1 MGDRV
6 LLTTHGTHRGAF
18 ASVDWLLFLVVG
30 TIWGSSFLFMAIG
43 LEAFRPGLVTWLRI
57 LFGAS
62 ALWLVPGA
70 RAARIDR
77 ADRAGLLLLSITW
90 VAIPFTLFP
99 LAQGSVNSAIAGML
113 NGAAP
118 IFTAVI
124 ATILLRRPPGS
135 RQLIG
140 IPLGF
145 VGVAAIALSVASEG
159 SSQLVGVALIVVA
172 TICYGIAFN
181 VATPLQQRYGS
192 LPVMARILAI
202 GAVLTAPLGVASIA
216 GSSFAWSAL
225 AATATVGVL
234 GTGLAFVLMGRLVG
248 RVGPTRASIVG
259 YLIPVVALALG
270 VLFRNDVVGPVAIV
284 GVALV
289 VAGAYLTSRR
299 ESSAPG
305 ALGLQKASSG
315 ATAIHTAPPP

>member
-1 MGDRV
+1 MGARV
-6 LLTTHGTHRGAF
+6 LSTTHGTHRGAF
-18 ASVDWLLFLVVG
+18 AGVDWVLFLVVG
-30 TIWGSSFLFMAIG
+30 TIWGSSFLLMAIG

-62 ALWLVPGA
+62 ALWLIPGV
-70 RAARIDR
+70 RTPIDR
-77 ADRAGLLLLSITW
+77 ADRGRLLLLSITW
-90 VAIPFTLFP
+90 VVIPFTLFP

-135 RQLIG
+135 RQLVG

-145 VGVAAIALSVASEG
+145 MGVAAIALSAAGEG
-159 SSQLVGVALIVVA
+159 PSQVVGVVLILVA

-192 LPVMARILAI
+192 LPVMARILTVGAI
-202 GAVLTAPLGVASIA
+202 LTAPLGLFSIP
-216 GSSFAWSAL
+216 GSHFAWSAL
-225 AATATVGVL
+225 AATGAVGIL
-234 GTGLAFVLMGRLVG
+234 GTGVAFVLMGRLVG

-270 VLFRNDVVGPVAIV
+270 MLFRHDEVGSIAVV

-289 VAGAYLTSRR
+289 ILGAYLTSRR
-299 ESSAPG
+299 ETTDVG
-305 ALGLQKASSG
+305 SSG
-315 ATAIHTAPPP
+315 PESATVVP

>member
-6 LLTTHGTHRGAF
+6 LLSTHGTHRGAF
-18 ASVDWLLFLVVG
+18 AGVDWLLFLVVG

-43 LEAFRPGLVTWLRI
+43 LEVFRPGLVTWLRV

-70 RAARIDR
+70 RDARIDR
-77 ADRAGLLLLSITW
+77 ADWARLLLLSITW

-118 IFTAVI
+118 IFTAVV

-135 RQLIG
+135 RQLVG
-140 IPLGF
+140 IPIGF
-145 VGVAAIALSVASEG
+145 LGVAAIAVSVAGQG
-159 SSQLVGVALIVVA
+159 SSKVLGVILILVA

-202 GAVLTAPLGVASIA
+202 GAVLTAPLGVFSIP
-216 GSSFAWSAL
+216 GSRFAWPAL
-225 AATATVGVL
+225 FAVAAVGVL

-259 YLIPVVALALG
+259 YLIPVVALVLG
-270 VLFRNDVVGPVAIV
+270 LLFRDDVVGPVAIG

-289 VAGAYLTSRR
+289 IAGAYLTSRR
-299 ESSAPG
+299 E
-305 ALGLQKASSG
+305 
-315 ATAIHTAPPP
+315 TAEV

>member
-1 MGDRV
+1 MSTRA
-6 LLTTHGTHRGAF
+6 LSTTHGTHRGAF
-18 ASVDWLLFLVVG
+18 AGVDWLLFLVVG
-30 TIWGSSFLFMAIG
+30 TIWGSSFLLMAIG

-57 LFGAS
+57 VFGAS

-70 RAARIDR
+70 RAPIDR
-77 ADRAGLLLLSITW
+77 ADRGRMLLLSVTW
-90 VAIPFTLFP
+90 VVIPFTFFP

-135 RQLIG
+135 RQLVG

-145 VGVAAIALSVASEG
+145 LGVAAIALSAAG
-159 SSQLVGVALIVVA
+159 QGPSQVVGVVLILVA

-192 LPVMARILAI
+192 LPVMARILTI
-202 GAVLTAPLGVASIA
+202 GAVLTAPFGVVSIE
-216 GSSFAWSAL
+216 GSQFAWAAL
-225 AATATVGVL
+225 AAIGAVGVL
-234 GTGLAFVLMGRLVG
+234 GTGVAFVLMGRLVG

-259 YLIPVVALALG
+259 YLIPVVALGLG
-270 VLFRNDVVGPVAIV
+270 VLFRNDEVGSIAVA

-289 VAGAYLTSRR
+289 ILGAYLTSRR
-299 ESSAPG
+299 EVAEV
-305 ALGLQKASSG
+305 
-315 ATAIHTAPPP
+315 

>member
-1 MGDRV
+1 LFKAMGARV
-6 LLTTHGTHRGAF
+6 LSTTHGSHRGAF
-18 ASVDWLLFLVVG
+18 AGVDWVLFLVVG
-30 TIWGSSFLFMAIG
+30 TIWGSSFLLMAIG
-43 LEAFRPGLVTWLRI
+43 LEAFRPGLVTWLRV

-62 ALWLVPGA
+62 ALWLAPGA
-70 RAARIDR
+70 RAPIER
-77 ADRAGLLLLSITW
+77 ADRARLLLLSITW
-90 VAIPFTLFP
+90 VVIPFTLFP

-135 RQLIG
+135 RQLVG

-145 VGVAAIALSVASEG
+145 LGVAAIALSAAG
-159 SSQLVGVALIVVA
+159 QGPSQVGGVVLILVA

-192 LPVMARILAI
+192 LPVMARILTI
-202 GAVLTAPLGVASIA
+202 GAVLTAPLGLFSIS
-216 GSSFAWSAL
+216 GSHFEWSAL
-225 AATATVGVL
+225 AATGAVGVL
-234 GTGLAFVLMGRLVG
+234 GTGVAFVLMGRLVG

-259 YLIPVVALALG
+259 YLIPVVALGLG
-270 VLFRNDVVGPVAIV
+270 MLFRHDEVGSFAVA

-289 VAGAYLTSRR
+289 ILGAYLTSRR
-299 ESSAPG
+299 EVAEVGSSRS
-305 ALGLQKASSG
+305 KS
-315 ATAIHTAPPP
+315 ATVVP

>member
-18 ASVDWLLFLVVG
+18 AGVDWLLFLVVG

-43 LEAFRPGLVTWLRI
+43 LEAFRPGLVTWLRV

-70 RAARIDR
+70 RAVRIDR
-77 ADRAGLLLLSITW
+77 ADRARLLLLSITW

-135 RQLIG
+135 RQLVG

-145 VGVAAIALSVASEG
+145 LGVAAIAFSAASQG
-159 SSQLVGVALIVVA
+159 SSQVLGVVLILVA

-202 GAVLTAPLGVASIA
+202 GAVLTAPLGLASIS
-216 GSSFAWSAL
+216 GSRFAWPAV
-225 AATATVGVL
+225 AAIAAVGVL

-259 YLIPVVALALG
+259 YLIPVVALVLG
-270 VLFRNDVVGPVAIV
+270 VLFRDDVVRPIAIG

-289 VAGAYLTSRR
+289 IVGAYLTSRR
-299 ESSAPG
+299 E
-305 ALGLQKASSG
+305 
-315 ATAIHTAPPP
+315 TAEV

>member
-1 MGDRV
+1 LFETMSTRALSTD
-6 LLTTHGTHRGAF
+6 LGTHRGAF
-18 ASVDWLLFLVVG
+18 AGVDWVLFLVVG

-43 LEAFRPGLVTWLRI
+43 LESFRPGLVTWLRV
-57 LFGAS
+57 LFGVA

-70 RAARIDR
+70 RAVRIER
-77 ADRAGLLLLSITW
+77 ADRGRLLLLSITW
-90 VAIPFTLFP
+90 VVIPFTLFP

-135 RQLIG
+135 RQLVG

-145 VGVAAIALSVASEG
+145 VGVAAIALAASG
-159 SSQLVGVALIVVA
+159 QGPSQVVGVILILVA

-192 LPVMARILAI
+192 LPMMARILVI
-202 GAVLTAPLGVASIA
+202 GAVLTAPLGVASVP
-216 GSSFAWSAL
+216 GSSFSGPAL
-225 AATATVGVL
+225 LAIAAVGVL

-259 YLIPVVALALG
+259 YLIPVVALLLG
-270 VLFRNDVVGPVAIV
+270 VLLRNDDVEPIAIV

-299 ESSAPG
+299 ESAP
-305 ALGLQKASSG
+305 A
-315 ATAIHTAPPP
+315 

>member
-1 MGDRV
+1 LFKTMGARV
-6 LLTTHGTHRGAF
+6 LSTTHGSHRGAF
-18 ASVDWLLFLVVG
+18 AGVDWVLFLVVG
-30 TIWGSSFLFMAIG
+30 TIWGSSFLLMAIG
-43 LEAFRPGLVTWLRI
+43 LEVFRPGLVTWLRV

-62 ALWLVPGA
+62 ALWVAPGA
-70 RAARIDR
+70 RAPIERRDR
-77 ADRAGLLLLSITW
+77 ARLLLLSITW
-90 VAIPFTLFP
+90 VVIPFTLFP

-145 VGVAAIALSVASEG
+145 VGVAAIALSAAG
-159 SSQLVGVALIVVA
+159 QGPSQVGGVVLILVA

-192 LPVMARILAI
+192 LPVMARILTI
-202 GAVLTAPLGVASIA
+202 GAVLTAPLGLVSIS
-216 GSSFAWSAL
+216 GSRFAWSAL
-225 AATATVGVL
+225 AATGAVGVL
-234 GTGLAFVLMGRLVG
+234 GTGVAFVLMGRLVG

-259 YLIPVVALALG
+259 YLIPVVALGLG
-270 VLFRNDVVGPVAIV
+270 VLLRHDDVGSFAVA

-289 VAGAYLTSRR
+289 ILGAYLTSRR
-299 ESSAPG
+299 EIAEVGSSRS
-305 ALGLQKASSG
+305 KS
-315 ATAIHTAPPP
+315 ATVVP

>member
-18 ASVDWLLFLVVG
+18 AGVDWLLFLVVG
-30 TIWGSSFLFMAIG
+30 TIWGSSFLLMAIG
-43 LEAFRPGLVTWLRI
+43 LEEFRPGLVTWLRI

-70 RAARIDR
+70 RAVRIDR
-77 ADRAGLLLLSITW
+77 ADRARLLLLSITW

-124 ATILLRRPPGS
+124 ATILLRKPPGS

-145 VGVAAIALSVASEG
+145 LGVAAIALSVASQG
-159 SSQLVGVALIVVA
+159 SSQVLGVVLILVA

-202 GAVLTAPLGVASIA
+202 GAVLTAPLGLVSIP

-225 AATATVGVL
+225 AATATVGIF
-234 GTGLAFVLMGRLVG
+234 GTGVAFVLMGRLVG

-270 VLFRNDVVGPVAIV
+270 MLFRDDMVGPVAIG

-289 VAGAYLTSRR
+289 IAGAYLTSRR
-299 ESSAPG
+299 E
-305 ALGLQKASSG
+305 
-315 ATAIHTAPPP
+315 TAQV